1 MVSKLTK
8 KPENS
13 STGIAVTGPTKVATC
28 QGNTTLHQTKVYI
41 FWLIMWQIIFI
52 ISSMTEH
59 YRTRQK

>member
-41 FWLIMWQIIFI
+41 F
-52 ISSMTEH
+52 
-59 YRTRQK
+59 